1 MRRDKKMKT
10 IRDNKWFEILKSGT
24 LQDIIDSEPWQ
35 SQSYIQEQFSL
46 AGGLDRTRITK
57 KGFYFYD
64 IGTGKDDRSFVI
76 RKELKGRK

>member
-1 MRRDKKMKT
+1 MKT
-10 IRDNKWFEILKSGT
+10 IRDNKWFEILKKGGT

-35 SQSYIQEQFSL
+35 SQSYIQGQFSL
-46 AGGLDRTRITK
+46 AGGLDRIKTTK

-64 IGTGKDDRSFVI
+64 IGLNDKDGSFVI